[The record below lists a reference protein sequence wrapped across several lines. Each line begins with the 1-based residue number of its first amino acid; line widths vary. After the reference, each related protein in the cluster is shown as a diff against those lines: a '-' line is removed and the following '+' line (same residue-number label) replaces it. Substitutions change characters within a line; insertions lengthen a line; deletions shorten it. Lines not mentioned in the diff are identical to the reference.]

1 MVRKPTWPALLLA
14 LIPFVAVC
22 FTVTLWDRV
31 HPFVLGL
38 PFNFFWLVLWTLLT
52 PLCLWG
58 AYHFERRAD
67 SERSGGPQSGA
78 R

>member
-1 MVRKPTWPALLLA
+1 MVRKPTWSAVLLG
-14 LIPFVAVC
+14 LIPFVALC

-38 PFNFFWLVLWTLLT
+38 PFNFFWLVLWILLT

-58 AYHFERRAD
+58 AYHFEKHAD
-67 SERSGGPQSGA
+67 SRHSGEQQSGA

>member
-1 MVRKPTWPALLLA
+1 MVRKPTWQALLLA
-14 LIPFVAVC
+14 LIPFLGAC
-22 FTVTLWDRV
+22 FTVALWDRV

-38 PFNFFWLVLWTLLT
+38 PFNFFWLILWILLT

-58 AYHFERRAD
+58 AYHFEKRAD
-67 SERSGGPQSGA
+67 TERSNGPHNGA

>member
-1 MVRKPTWPALLLA
+1 MVRKPTCPALLLA

-22 FTVTLWDRV
+22 FPVALWDRV
-31 HPFVLGL
+31 YPFVLGL
-38 PFNFFWLVLWTLLT
+38 PFNLFWLVLWTLLT

-58 AYHFERRAD
+58 AYHFEKQAD
-67 SERSGGPQSGA
+67 SERSGGPQSGG

>member
-1 MVRKPTWPALLLA
+1 MVRKPTLPALLLA

-38 PFNFFWLVLWTLLT
+38 PFNLFWLVLWILLT

-58 AYHFERRAD
+58 AYHFEKRAD
-67 SERSGGPQSGA
+67 SEHPGGPPSGG